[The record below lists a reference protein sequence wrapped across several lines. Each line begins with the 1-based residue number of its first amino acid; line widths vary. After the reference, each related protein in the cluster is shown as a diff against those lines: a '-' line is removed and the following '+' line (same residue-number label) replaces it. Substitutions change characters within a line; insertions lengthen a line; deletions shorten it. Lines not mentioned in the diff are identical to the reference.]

1 MKIQRGNPA
10 LGGFEVKNVSCKCD
24 MWNTGFCKALIKLL
38 YIAFINLFIKLLH
51 VTCCILTS
59 ISHENTIEIPFNSKK
74 HRQAKLCLVVAW
86 IQMLLFTGETSFSSG
101 FFFDTPKISAQ
112 NQKLIKYYSMKF
124 SDMFKFPRHKYSGY
138 TLS

>member
-10 LGGFEVKNVSCKCD
+10 LEGFEVKNVSCKCD

-101 FFFDTPKISAQ
+101 FFFDTSKISAQ
-112 NQKLIKYYSMKF
+112 NQKLIKY
-124 SDMFKFPRHKYSGY
+124 
-138 TLS
+138 